1 MVIILQVAIIYS
13 LVSPG
18 LWLLLDGTISGL
30 IGSLV
35 VSIAACSVVYY
46 QNYQYLNGVGD
57 ASPVELVAIWLWI
70 GSFVFGGLI
79 VLVNSVDFISI
90 RTITMFIVE

>member
-57 ASPVELVAIWLWI
+57 ASPVELVAIGYGLVVLFWWSY
-70 GSFVFGGLI
+70 SFGKLGRFL
-79 VLVNSVDFISI
+79 FQ
-90 RTITMFIVE
+90 